1 MSCLGELL
9 WKTRRSLGLTIVEVA
24 RRAGYRNVNKGIR
37 RYTDIETG
45 SDVFPKEVIRRRFTE
60 VLGLDEADILAA
72 MLMDF
77 EELDR
82 PVAPR
87 LIIRIMASAYAEHPL
102 PRRLAEGATAARPRS
117 RTDPKREGR
126 ARGLVRHFKA
136 RERGGRDDHSRR
148 HPHPLPPGLLPP
160 ARLPLGQPMFPI

>member
-72 MLMDF
+72 ML
-77 EELDR
+77 R
-82 PVAPR
+82 SWTAP
-87 LIIRIMASAYAEHPL
+87 
-102 PRRLAEGATAARPRS
+102 
-117 RTDPKREGR
+117 
-126 ARGLVRHFKA
+126 
-136 RERGGRDDHSRR
+136 
-148 HPHPLPPGLLPP
+148 
-160 ARLPLGQPMFPI
+160 LPLGSSSASWPRRMPNTLYPGASLKEQLRLVREVGRTPRERVEPGGS